1 MKNKIFQSCFRGA
14 MSVVGLFPLM
24 SGGICYASD
33 VVGTEI
39 PIAVGGINV
48 VQQQFKV
55 TGVVFDGNGE
65 AIIGATVR
73 VKGSSV
79 GVITDLDGKF
89 ELNVTNKNAI
99 LEVSFI
105 GFKPQEVAIKN
116 RKHVVV
122 HLSEDVQSLDEVTVV
137 AYGVQKKATLTG
149 AISSVGTD
157 ALLKSPSASIAN
169 SLAGQ
174 LPGVSSMQTSGQP
187 GADDAKIFVRGV
199 GSLTEAG
206 ATPLVLVDGVERSF
220 FQMDP
225 NEIES
230 INVLKDA
237 SATAVFGV
245 RGANGVILVTTKR
258 GEEGKAKISVSSNV
272 GVQMPTRMLKLADS
286 YTWATCYN
294 EAQAYDGVP
303 KDKLAFNDY
312 SLERFRTG
320 DSPILYPS
328 IDWYDYLT
336 DKTAIQTQHNVNV
349 SGGTKD
355 IRYFVSLGFLYQ
367 DGFMKQMD
375 GLEYNND
382 YAYTRYNYRANLDVN
397 LTPTTTLKFGLG
409 GIVGNTR
416 SPYTDLWNKFS
427 ESKPFESAG
436 VVDGKKVMSF
446 PSRFPGV
453 DMTYGIFENYYGEG
467 YQRRISNTMNLDL
480 NLVQKLDFITKGLSI
495 DVKGAYNTNYAFTRN
510 VNASVETWTPF
521 YKSEVDGSGLD
532 INDPNFDKTMIYRI
546 TGQNKMDSYSEG
558 SKSRGRNWYLEGSLR
573 YHRKFGS
580 HNVGA
585 LLLYNQS
592 KKYYPARF
600 SDVATGYVGLA
611 GRVTYDY
618 KSRYMAEFN
627 IGYNGS
633 ENFAPDKR
641 FGTFPAGSVGYVV
654 TEEGFFPKNN
664 FLTYLKLRAS
674 VGLVGND
681 NMSNYRFLY
690 LPDTYVIDQSNQLNS
705 LYKDVNGYIFG
716 LTNTSYQKAAYE
728 SKLGNPN
735 VTWETALKQ
744 NYGFDAYFF
753 SDRLKMTFDYFFEK
767 RKDILI
773 TRGTIPAFTAMGGVL
788 PVVNMGKVNNKGYEI
803 DLKWNDK
810 IKDVSYYINANV
822 SYSKNKIIYM
832 DEVEPNEPYMRLT
845 GQQVGANSRF
855 GYVALGFYTEDD
867 FNADGS
873 LKAELPQPLGTKVP
887 GDVKYADLNNDN
899 VIDPDDRTVV
909 GNPKRP
915 AYTFGLN
922 YGVEYKGF
930 FASMNWTG
938 VAETDIL
945 MGNAY
950 KQPFN
955 GKWTLY
961 QFRADDRW
969 TPETAATAKYPRMA
983 LANTNMNYEVSRVW
997 MNDASYIRLKNL
1009 TVGYN
1014 ISNKKLLN
1022 AIGASK
1028 LSVQFTGYNLLTFD
1042 KLDIFDPEGELTRD
1056 GNEYPIMKIFSL
1068 GVKLTF

>member
-1 MKNKIFQSCFRGA
+1 MKNIFFKSYSQKA
-14 MSVVGLFPLM
+14 MSIVGLFSLM
-24 SGGICYASD
+24 SGGVVYASGIK
-33 VVGTEI
+33 GTEI
-39 PIAVGGINV
+39 PIAVCSNV
-48 VQQQFKV
+48 AQQQTKV
-55 TGVVFDGNGE
+55 TGVVYDGNGD
-65 AIIGATVR
+65 AVIGATVK
-73 VKGSSV
+73 VKGTSI
-79 GVITDLDGKF
+79 GVITDFEGKF
-89 ELNVTNKNAI
+89 ELNVSNKNAV

-105 GFKPQEVAIKN
+105 GFKSQEVILKN

-122 HLSEDVQSLDEVTVV
+122 NLSEDVQNLEEVTVV

-149 AISSVGTD
+149 AISSVGSD

-206 ATPLVLVDGVERSF
+206 ASPLILVDGVERSF

-230 INVLKDA
+230 INILKDA

-258 GEEGKAKISVSSNV
+258 GEEGNAKISVSSNV
-272 GVQMPTRMLKLADS
+272 GIQMPTRMLKLADS

-294 EAQAYDGVP
+294 EAQTYDGVP

-367 DGFMKQMD
+367 DGFMKQLD

-382 YAYTRYNYRANLDVN
+382 YSYTRYNYRANLDVN
-397 LTPTTTLKFGLG
+397 LSKATILKFGLG

-416 SPYTDLWNKFS
+416 SPYTDLWYKFS

-436 VVDGKKVMSF
+436 VVDGKKVMSY

-467 YQRRISNTMNLDL
+467 YQRKIANTMNLDL
-480 NLVQKLDFITKGLSI
+480 NLVQKLDFITKGLSVDI
-495 DVKGAYNTNYAFTRN
+495 KGAYNTNYAFTRN

-521 YKSEVDGSGLD
+521 YKSEVDGSGLELS
-532 INDPNFDKTMIYRI
+532 DPNFDKTMIYRI
-546 TGQNKMDSYSEG
+546 TGQNKMNSYSEG
-558 SKSRGRNWYLEGSLR
+558 GKSRGRNWYLEGSFR
-573 YHRKFGS
+573 YHRKFGN

-592 KKYYPARF
+592 KKYYPSRF

-611 GRVTYDY
+611 GRLTYDY

-641 FGTFPAGSVGYVV
+641 FGTFPAGSVGYVI
-654 TEEGFFPKNN
+654 TEEKFFPKND
-664 FLTYLKLRAS
+664 FLTYLKIRAS

-681 NMSNYRFLY
+681 NMSNNRFLY
-690 LPDTYVIDQSNQLNS
+690 LPDTYVIDNSNTLNS

-716 LTNTSYQKAAYE
+716 LTNTAYQKAAYE

-744 NYGFDAYFF
+744 NYGFDVYFF
-753 SDRLKMTFDYFFEK
+753 KDRLKMTFDYFLEK

-773 TRGTIPAFTAMGGVL
+773 TRGTIPAFTAMGGIL

-810 IKDVSYYINANV
+810 IRDFSYYINANV
-822 SYSKNKIIYM
+822 SYSRNKIIYM

-845 GQQVGANSRF
+845 GQQVGSGSRF
-855 GYVALGFYTEDD
+855 GYVALGFYTKDD
-867 FNADGS
+867 FNEDGT
-873 LKAELPQPLGTKVP
+873 LKAELPQPLGAKVP
-887 GDVKYADLNNDN
+887 GDIKYADLNNDN
-899 VIDPDDRTVV
+899 VIDSDDKTVV

-915 AYTFGLN
+915 AYTLGLN
-922 YGVEYKGF
+922 YGIEYKGF

-961 QFRADDRW
+961 QFRADGRW
-969 TPETAATAKYPRMA
+969 TPETASIAKYPRMA
-983 LANTNMNYEVSRVW
+983 LSNTDDNYDVSRVW

-1009 TVGYN
+1009 TIGYN

-1022 AIGASK
+1022 AIGASR

>member
-1 MKNKIFQSCFRGA
+1 MKNIFIQSYFRGA
-14 MSVVGLFPLM
+14 MGITICLFTLV

-33 VVGTEI
+33 INVKKI
-39 PIAVGGINV
+39 PIDV
-48 VQQQFKV
+48 VSVQEQFKV
-55 TGVVFDGNGE
+55 TGVVYDGNGE
-65 AIIGATVR
+65 VVIGATVR
-73 VKGSSV
+73 VKGTSI
-79 GVITDLDGKF
+79 GVITDF
-89 ELNVTNKNAI
+89 EGNFILNVPNKNSV
-99 LEVSFI
+99 LEVSFV
-105 GFKPQEVAIKN
+105 GYRTQELNLKN
-116 RKHVVV
+116 RKHLVI
-122 HLSEDVQSLDEVTVV
+122 HLSEDVQSLEEVTVV

-149 AISSVGTD
+149 AISSIGTD
-157 ALLKSPSASIAN
+157 VLLKSPSASVAN

-174 LPGVSSMQTSGQP
+174 LPGVSSIQVSGQP
-187 GADDAKIFVRGV
+187 GADNAKIFVRGV

-206 ATPLVLVDGVERSF
+206 ATPLILVDGVERDF
-220 FQMDP
+220 YQMDP

-245 RGANGVILVTTKR
+245 RGANGVILVTTRR
-258 GEEGKAKISVSSNV
+258 GEEGKAKISINSNV
-272 GVQMPTRMLKLADS
+272 GIQMPTRMLKLADS
-286 YTWATCYN
+286 YTWATCFN
-294 EAQAYDGVP
+294 EAQMYDGVP
-303 KDKLAFNDY
+303 EDQLAFDTY
-312 SLERFRTG
+312 ALERFRLG
-320 DSPILYPS
+320 DDPIVYPS

-336 DKTAIQTQHNVNV
+336 DKAAIQTQHNINV

-355 IRYFVSLGFLYQ
+355 IRYFISMGFLYQ
-367 DGFMKQMD
+367 DGFMKQLD
-375 GLEYNND
+375 GLNYNND
-382 YAYTRYNYRANLDVN
+382 YAYSRYNYRANLDIN
-397 LTPTTTLKFGLG
+397 LTSTTIFKFGLG

-436 VVDGKKVMSF
+436 VVDGKKVMSNA
-446 PSRFPGV
+446 SRFSGV

-467 YQRRISNTMNLDL
+467 YQRKIANTMNLDL

-495 DVKGAYNTNYAFTRN
+495 DIKGAYNTNYSFTRN
-510 VNASVETWTPF
+510 INGHVETYTPF
-521 YKSEVDGSGLD
+521 YKSEIDGSGLNID
-532 INDPNFDKTMIYRI
+532 DPGFDKTIVYRI
-546 TGQNKMDSYSEG
+546 SDQNQMDSYSDG

-573 YHRKFGS
+573 YNRKFGK

-592 KKYYPARF
+592 KKYYPSSF
-600 SDVATGYVGLA
+600 SDVATGYVGFA
-611 GRVTYDY
+611 GRLTYDY

-641 FGTFPAGSVGYVV
+641 FGTFPAGSLGYII
-654 TEEGFFPKNN
+654 TEEDFFPKNN
-664 FLTYLKLRAS
+664 YLTYFKLRAS

-681 NMSNYRFLY
+681 NMSSNRFLY
-690 LPDTYVIDQSNQLNS
+690 LPDTYTVDASNTLNS

-716 LTNTSYQKAAYE
+716 LTNTAYEKAAYE
-728 SKLGNPN
+728 LRLGNPN

-744 NYGFDAYFF
+744 NYGFDVYFF
-753 SDRLKMTFDYFFEK
+753 NDRLKMTFDYFREN

-773 TRGTIPAFTAMGGVL
+773 TRGTIPAFTALGSLL

-810 IKDVSYYINANV
+810 IKDFTYYINANV
-822 SYSKNKIIYM
+822 SYSKNKIIYQ
-832 DEVEPNEPYMRLT
+832 DEVEPNEPYMWRT
-845 GQQVGANSRF
+845 GNEVGARF
-855 GYVALGFYTEDD
+855 GYVALGFYTKED
-867 FNADGS
+867 FNEDGT
-873 LKAELPQPLGTKVP
+873 LKADLPQPLGTKMP
-887 GDVKYADLNNDN
+887 GDVKYADLNGDN
-899 VIDPDDRTVV
+899 VIDSDDVKRI

-922 YGVEYKGF
+922 YGIEYKGF
-930 FASMNWTG
+930 FASMSWTG

-969 TPETAATAKYPRMA
+969 TPETATIAKYPRMA
-983 LANTNMNYEVSRVW
+983 LSTTSDNYVDSRIW
-997 MNDASYIRLKNL
+997 MKDASYVKLKNL
-1009 TVGYN
+1009 TLGYN
-1014 ISNKKLLN
+1014 ISNKKLLD

-1028 LSVQFTGYNLLTFD
+1028 LSIQFTGYNLLTFD

-1068 GVKLTF
+1068 GINLTF